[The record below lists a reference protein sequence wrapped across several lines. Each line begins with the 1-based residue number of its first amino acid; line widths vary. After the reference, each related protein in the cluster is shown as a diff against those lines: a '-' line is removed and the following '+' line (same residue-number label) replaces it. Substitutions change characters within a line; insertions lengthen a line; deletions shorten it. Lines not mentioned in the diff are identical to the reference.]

1 MIITVL
7 VICYLF
13 GSIPFSFLIPW
24 SKGIDIRKKGS
35 GNVGGTNVLRT
46 LGPKWGALSIAL
58 DFLKAFVPVLITRS
72 LFGVDL
78 WVPLL
83 AVLLVVLGH
92 DYSIFLKFKGGKGV
106 ASTLGGFF
114 ALTPILGLI
123 FLLIWFPI
131 ELTTKYVSLASL
143 SGLFFV
149 AIFSYF
155 VDPKIGFIYSI
166 LFLMSLFKHRSNVKR
181 LLSKTENKTDI
192 VAMLKRWKEIK

>member
-58 DFLKAFVPVLITRS
+58 DFLKAFVPVLIIRS

-83 AVLLVVLGH
+83 ALLSVVLGH

-106 ASTLGGFF
+106 ASTVGGYF

>member
-46 LGPKWGALSIAL
+46 LGPKWGALSMAL
-58 DFLKAFVPVLITRS
+58 DFLKAFVPVLIIRS

-83 AVLLVVLGH
+83 ALLSVVLGH

-106 ASTLGGFF
+106 ASTLGGYF
-114 ALTPILGLI
+114 ALTPVFGLI

-143 SGLFFV
+143 SGLLFV

-155 VDPKIGFIYSI
+155 IDPKIGFIYSI

-192 VAMLKRWKEIK
+192 VAMLKSGKEIK